1 MEINLTV
8 IIKSKPEYREKLK
21 LVLKNLVDN
30 STKEEAC
37 LRYDLHQ
44 NIEDPNV
51 FIFHEIWKN
60 KEGQNLHKEQSYSL
74 EFNRTSELFLEEK
87 TVVYSTSRIG

>member
-8 IIKSKPEYREKLK
+8 IIKSKPEYREELK

-30 STKEEAC
+30 STKEAAC

-60 KEGQNLHKEQSYSL
+60 KEGLDLHKEQSYSL
-74 EFNRTSELFLEEK
+74 EFNRTSDFFFK
-87 TVVYSTSRIG
+87 KK

>member
-8 IIKSKPEYREKLK
+8 IIKSKPEYREELK

-30 STKEEAC
+30 STKEAAC
-37 LRYDLHQ
+37 LQYDLHQ
-44 NIEDPNV
+44 DIEDSNV
-51 FIFHEIWKN
+51 FIFHEVWKN
-60 KEGQNLHKEQSYSL
+60 KEGLDLHKEQSYFL

-87 TVVYSTSRIG
+87 RLVYVTSRIG

>member
-8 IIKSKPEYREKLK
+8 IIKSKPEYREELK

-30 STKEEAC
+30 STKEAAC

-44 NIEDPNV
+44 NIEDPDV
-51 FIFHEIWKN
+51 FIFHEVWKN
-60 KEGQNLHKEQSYSL
+60 KEVLDLHKEQSYSL
-74 EFNRTSELFLEEK
+74 EFNRISALFLEEK
-87 TVVYSTSRIG
+87 IAAYVTSRMG